1 MSVKGAII
9 IEGHIQG
16 LSNVRSLGEL
26 GIPVIVVDKN
36 VCVAKFSKY
45 CTKFY
50 KCPSFESTDFVEFLI
65 QLGEKEKLKDW
76 ILLPSNDFAVL
87 NINKNQNKLR
97 PYYQYFSNSLELME
111 LIYNKEKLARYAIEK
126 GIFVPRIIEDCNID
140 RIKFPI
146 ITKGVSGL
154 NFFKKIG
161 LKAIV
166 SHDIGEYSML
176 KVKLE
181 QKIEKNA
188 YFSQEIIHSTKIP
201 NTVSYAVFAENG
213 MVINAWMGEK
223 IRQHPWKFGTATFA
237 KSKWHEECAIIGN
250 KLMKSLNYNGVCEIE
265 FQFDE
270 ISKTFAL
277 IEINARTWLWV
288 ELAKQSGVDFAK
300 IIYKHLTKESI
311 ILKENQYVENVY
323 WKNVYTDSFM
333 IVKAVYGGQLNLKEL
348 VNYKRGKKVYAILQY
363 KDLLPS
369 FAFIFL
375 IPKMI
380 FSR

>member
-237 KSKWHEECAIIGN
+237 KSKWHEECAIIGECYRN
-250 KLMKSLNYNGVCEIE
+250 
-265 FQFDE
+265 
-270 ISKTFAL
+270 
-277 IEINARTWLWV
+277 
-288 ELAKQSGVDFAK
+288 
-300 IIYKHLTKESI
+300 SI
-311 ILKENQYVENVY
+311 
-323 WKNVYTDSFM
+323 
-333 IVKAVYGGQLNLKEL
+333 
-348 VNYKRGKKVYAILQY
+348 
-363 KDLLPS
+363 
-369 FAFIFL
+369 
-375 IPKMI
+375 
-380 FSR
+380 